1 VELLIWL
8 AVVALPFIVVIG
20 VIVGL
25 VWWLT
30 RRRNK

>member
-25 VWWLT
+25 VWWLI